1 MKSPVVARESL
12 DIALRALTANKA
24 RGALTTLGIVIGI
37 VAVVTTMTGVNG
49 LQNRFRESLSAVGT
63 DVLYVSRMPW
73 VVLNDFFLYRNRPR
87 LDLREA
93 RALEARLQGRAL
105 VNPTLS
111 TQADVKYVAETT
123 EGVTI
128 LGTTEKQLQ
137 ISAAQPELGR
147 FLMPFDVFSK
157 RRVCVIG
164 YDIRQGLFRGID
176 PVHKKLKIGRVE
188 FQVIGVME
196 KQGGSFMG
204 GPNLDRQIFIPITT
218 YGNVFGSHAGEMD
231 LNIAVKAPSPE
242 AMADLEYTV
251 IGEMRKLRQ
260 LRPTAPD
267 NFSINK
273 LDTLLGT
280 FSSVMGVVL
289 LVGLLITSISLFVGA
304 VGVMNIMFVSVQERT
319 REIGIRKALGARRR
333 HILLQFLL
341 EGIATSFAGG
351 AIGVVLSIVLVWIF
365 SPRPFLSEL
374 LDDTTH
380 MLDIHLVLS
389 AELLLVCSGI
399 LVVVGLVSGLLPA
412 IRASRL
418 DPIEALRY
426 E

>member
-1 MKSPVVARESL
+1 MKLPIVARESL
-12 DIALRALTANKA
+12 DIALRALRANKA

-37 VAVVTTMTGVNG
+37 VAVVTTMTAVNG
-49 LQNRFRESLSAVGT
+49 LQNRFRQSLSAVGT

-73 VVLNDFFLYRNRPR
+73 VVMNDFFLYRNRPH

-93 RALEARLQGRAL
+93 DALETRLRGRAL

-111 TQADVKYVAETT
+111 TQSDVKYVSETT

-137 ISAAQPELGR
+137 MSAAEPEFGR

-164 YDIRQGLFRGID
+164 RDIKDGLFRGMD
-176 PVHKKLKIGRVE
+176 PLHKQLKIGRVD

-204 GPNLDRQIFIPITT
+204 GPNFDRQIFIPITT
-218 YGNVFGSHAGEMD
+218 YAKVFGSHAGEMD
-231 LNIAVKAPSPE
+231 LNIAVKASSPE
-242 AMADLEYTV
+242 AMQDLEYTI

-280 FSSVMGVVL
+280 FSNVMRIVL

-304 VGVMNIMFVSVQERT
+304 VGVMNIMFVSVTERT
-319 REIGIRKALGARRR
+319 HEIGLRKALCATRKS
-333 HILLQFLL
+333 ILLQFLFESSAICL
-341 EGIATSFAGG
+341 LGGSVGSALAAIVTAVINATLMPASPS
-351 AIGVVLSIVLVWIF
+351 VPIVLVAVLI
-365 SPRPFLSEL
+365 SV
-374 LDDTTH
+374 
-380 MLDIHLVLS
+380 LVGV
-389 AELLLVCSGI
+389 AAGMA
-399 LVVVGLVSGLLPA
+399 PA
-412 IRASRL
+412 MRGARL
-418 DPIEALRY
+418 DPVEALRH